1 MKTLSNAS
9 ILVIG
14 AICFID
20 SLAFVT
26 FRIAPWDKQPLIP
39 GLNAMIQIL
48 FPLLYFWGGV
58 SLRALWKSV
67 PGWGIG
73 IIAAITVAAAV
84 SYVALAESVTPIAL
98 LYCAMLGGGFLV
110 QSAQKDSAE
119 SGKGWGYL
127 LLLAFAVFCYT
138 ATIVARE
145 RIGLVVYSKE
155 YADMESFLWKLLFS
169 TEPLLVFLSAYFM
182 RLFAFS
188 AVGQKIGAGRFVHW
202 AALVLCILS
211 LAYAIRFAVCHP
223 GAIAFGEVKYYPLLY
238 VLILAAMLLLMV
250 FLKPK
255 NNE

>member
-1 MKTLSNAS
+1 MTTHSSAS
-9 ILVIG
+9 FLVIG

-20 SLAFVT
+20 VLSGVASLIT
-26 FRIAPWDKQPLIP
+26 PWDKQPLIP
-39 GLNAMIQIL
+39 GLNAMNQIL
-48 FPLLYFWGGV
+48 FHLLYFWGGV
-58 SLRALWKSV
+58 VLRALWKSA
-67 PGWGIG
+67 PAWGIG
-73 IIAAITVAAAV
+73 IIAAISVAAAV
-84 SYVALAESVTPIAL
+84 AYVALAESVTPIAL
-98 LYCAMLGGGFLV
+98 MYCAMLGGGFLV
-110 QSAQKDSAE
+110 QSVQKDSE
-119 SGKGWGYL
+119 DSSKGWGYL

-155 YADMESFLWKLLFS
+155 YADMEPFLWKLLFC

-188 AVGQKIGAGRFVHW
+188 AVGQKIGAGRFVRW
-202 AALVLCILS
+202 TALVLCILS
-211 LAYAIRFAVCHP
+211 LASAIRFAVFHP
-223 GAIAFGEVKYYPLLY
+223 GAIALGGVKYYPLLY